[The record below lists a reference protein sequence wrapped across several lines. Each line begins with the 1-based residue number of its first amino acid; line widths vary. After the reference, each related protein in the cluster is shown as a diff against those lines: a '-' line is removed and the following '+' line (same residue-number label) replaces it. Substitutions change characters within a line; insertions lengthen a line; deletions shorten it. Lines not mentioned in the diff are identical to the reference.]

1 MEDPGMC
8 GIVGY
13 VGSGSAAGIIVS
25 GLHRLE
31 YRGYDSAGIAL
42 CSKTNSNL
50 VVVKT
55 PGKIDDLEKEMHK
68 DEANT
73 INSGATL
80 GIGHTR
86 WATHG
91 EPNHA
96 NAHPHLS
103 GSGDFAVVHNGIIEN
118 YRDLKHKLEKKG
130 YSFRSQTDS
139 EVIAH
144 LVEECYEG
152 DLRAAVA
159 AALEQTE
166 GTYGIAVISRLH
178 PDMIVAA
185 RKGSPIVVGV
195 CEDATI
201 VASDV
206 SAIINHT
213 NQVIFLDDGDVLL
226 ARKGDIDITSLRNV
240 PVSRELTNI
249 DWDITQIEKGG
260 YEHFMHKEIHE
271 QPEALANSIRGRLIT
286 EDGTSKLSG
295 MQMDPYELARI
306 DRVLIAACGTSFYA
320 GMVGKY
326 YFEDFADIPAEIQQ
340 AAEFRYRNPIIQ
352 RDTCML
358 AISQSGE
365 TADTLA
371 AVREAKRKG
380 AIVLGLCN
388 VVGSTIARE
397 AGRGVYLHAGPE
409 IGVASTKA
417 FTSQVA
423 VLALMAIALGR
434 TRRLSIQAGRQ
445 ITESLQQLPE
455 LAQQVLDQE
464 DIIKKIAEKYA
475 EIDDAFFIGRGY
487 MYPCALEG
495 ALKLKEIS
503 YIHAEGYHAA
513 ELKHGPIALL
523 EKTVPVF
530 ACCPDVPGKAKTIGN
545 MQECRA
551 RKAPVIA
558 FATNGDNDIAPH
570 CNDIIPLPRC
580 PEFLAPVPV
589 VIAEQLLAYHIA
601 RLRGMPI
608 DQPRNLA
615 KSVTVE

>member
-1 MEDPGMC
+1 MC

-13 VGSGSAAGIIVS
+13 IGSREASNIIVS

-42 CSKTNSNL
+42 CNSKSNKIL
-50 VVVKT
+50 SIKAK
-55 PGKIDDLEKEMHK
+55 GKISALEKK
-68 DEANT
+68 ITDELSEADLKT
-73 INSGATL
+73 YSL

-91 EPNHA
+91 APNEV

-103 GSGDFAVVHNGIIEN
+103 NNGQFAIVHNGIIEN
-118 YRDLKHKLEKKG
+118 YSALKDKLIHKG
-130 YSFRSQTDS
+130 YKFNSETDS
-139 EVIAH
+139 EVIVH
-144 LVEECYEG
+144 LISECYEN
-152 DLRAAVA
+152 DLRSAVA
-159 AALEQTE
+159 AAIEQLE
-166 GTYGIAVISRLH
+166 GAFGIAVISSLH
-178 PDMIVAA
+178 PDTIVAA
-185 RKGSPIVVGV
+185 RKGSPICVGLGDN
-195 CEDATI
+195 ETI
-201 VASDV
+201 IASDV

-213 NQVIFLDDGDVLL
+213 NKVIFLNDGDLL
-226 ARKGDIDITSLRNV
+226 TATAGEIDITNFKRI
-240 PVSRELTNI
+240 PVTRELTHI
-249 DWDITQIEKGG
+249 DWDVGEIEKGG
-260 YEHFMHKEIHE
+260 FEHFMLKEMFE
-271 QPEALANSIRGRLIT
+271 QPQAIANAIRGRLLL
-286 EDGTSKLSG
+286 EEGNSKLSG
-295 MQMDPYELARI
+295 MQMDPYEMSRI
-306 DRVLIAACGTSFYA
+306 ASIVIAACGTSMYA

-326 YFEDFADIPAEIQQ
+326 YFEDLASLPSDVQQ

-352 RDTCML
+352 RDTCMI

-371 AVREAKRKG
+371 AVREAQNKG
-380 AIVLGLCN
+380 ATVLGICN

-417 FTSQVA
+417 FSCQVS
-423 VLALMAIALGR
+423 VLAMMAILLGR
-434 TRRLSIQAGRQ
+434 SRRLS
-445 ITESLQQLPE
+445 LQTGQELVKELAKLPE
-455 LAQQVLDQE
+455 LTQKVLDQS
-464 DIIKKIAEKYA
+464 DNIRKVAEKYA
-475 EIDDAFFIGRGY
+475 NCKDFFFIGRGY
-487 MYPCALEG
+487 MYPAALEG

-523 EKTVPVF
+523 EERVPVV
-530 ACCPDVPGKAKTIGN
+530 ACVPEFSGKTKTIGN

-551 RKAPVIA
+551 RKSPVIA
-558 FATNGDNDIAPH
+558 IATAGDTEIDEFCDDCIRIPE
-570 CNDIIPLPRC
+570 CNEMFTPI
-580 PEFLAPVPV
+580 PV

-601 RLRGMPI
+601 NIRGCSI